1 MWANSAK
8 LFSRI
13 TIMIKDLIYTI
24 DKDKHQSEDIKAI
37 LKNHPEIKFVSCIG
51 IDLSGNATDEKI
63 PVKAFIDDIDTFL
76 HGVAVQTDGSSVVLP
91 KIATLNNAKV
101 DMVADL
107 NCKWFIDYN
116 YDFIDEDTN
125 KPIGT
130 LRIPCFLYH
139 DGVPVDSRHILS
151 SE

>member
-1 MWANSAK
+1 
-8 LFSRI
+8 
-13 TIMIKDLIYTI
+13 MIKDLIYTI

-116 YDFIDEDTN
+116 YDFID
-125 KPIGT
+125 
-130 LRIPCFLYH
+130 
-139 DGVPVDSRHILS
+139 
-151 SE
+151 